1 MNDFTV
7 LIDHLYATT
16 TTKIGISKNIITKI
30 PIKVQKLH
38 TQINTDSNYHKLWL
52 KMSTQCLTEHIKR
65 YLHHVF
71 LLIKGQYSTTYGT
84 INCYLY
90 TVSGQVQP
98 DQLSQLSQT

>member
-38 TQINTDSNYHKLWL
+38 TQINTDSNY
-52 KMSTQCLTEHIKR
+52 R
-65 YLHHVF
+65 
-71 LLIKGQYSTTYGT
+71 
-84 INCYLY
+84 
-90 TVSGQVQP
+90 
-98 DQLSQLSQT
+98 